1 MMKTVAQ
8 RLKAD
13 KLERMLI
20 ISINHEVK
28 FRIRILDVVEE
39 TDYLIAKRDRQ
50 DEVAGG
56 EDNDR

>member
-1 MMKTVAQ
+1 MSDENS
-8 RLKAD
+8 RPKAD

-28 FRIRILDVVEE
+28 FRIRTSGTGDE